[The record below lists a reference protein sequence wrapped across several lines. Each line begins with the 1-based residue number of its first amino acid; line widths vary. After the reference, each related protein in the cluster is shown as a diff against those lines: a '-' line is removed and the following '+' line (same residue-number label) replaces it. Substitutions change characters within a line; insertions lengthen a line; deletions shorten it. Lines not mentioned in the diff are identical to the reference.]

1 VLLQSVDFFTPVV
14 DDPYLFGAIAA
25 ANALSDIF
33 AMGGR
38 PLTAMNLVAFP
49 ACLDSAV
56 LERILRGGIDKIH
69 EAGATLVGGHSIED
83 EEPKYGLAVT
93 GIAHPDRLVTTLG
106 CQPGDQL
113 VLTKPLGTG
122 LLTTALKGAVLTAA
136 ELQDALTGMARLNRY
151 AAEAMLRVG
160 VRACTDIT
168 GFGLLGHG
176 LEMAQASQVE
186 LRLQGER
193 LPSYSQARAMAEM
206 GLVPAGSHR
215 NRQHYGARLQ
225 CHQTDPILLDLLS
238 DPQTSGGLLIAVAAE
253 RLDALIAALQAAG
266 DQASHIGEVGGRV
279 PDGRMLLL

>member
-1 VLLQSVDFFTPVV
+1 MLLQSVDFFTPVV

-33 AMGGR
+33 AMGGQ

-193 LPSYSQARAMAEM
+193 LPS
-206 GLVPAGSHR
+206 
-215 NRQHYGARLQ
+215 
-225 CHQTDPILLDLLS
+225 
-238 DPQTSGGLLIAVAAE
+238 
-253 RLDALIAALQAAG
+253 
-266 DQASHIGEVGGRV
+266 
-279 PDGRMLLL
+279 